1 METGEGETSPLSQP
15 VPLVLATQM
24 SEMTATRSTASPHAP
39 RMRSNREL
47 TRARLFRRLA
57 GALVVVAGGRARAWL
72 PGAGSARV
80 EPARGRSGTAGVWL
94 GASEP
99 GSPLERPPSRPSPS
113 RSRSQE
119 GAFRPTWHHL
129 DRAGASGV
137 HVARVARGRLGR
149 VRGVAAEGPAP

>member
-1 METGEGETSPLSQP
+1 METVEDETCPLSQP
-15 VPLVLATQM
+15 VLLALATQM

-39 RMRSNREL
+39 RMWSNREL
-47 TRARLFRRLA
+47 TSARLFRRLA
-57 GALVVVAGGRARAWL
+57 GALVVVAGGRARALL

-80 EPARGRSGTAGVWL
+80 EPARGRSGTGWVWL

-99 GSPLERPPSRPSPS
+99 GSPLERPPSRPA

-137 HVARVARGRLGR
+137 HVAGVARGRLGR